1 MVMNHFPIYRRIIT
15 DNPIV
20 DDIMDPDIVRTKG
33 CGALPTG
40 TPSTQRHPRGCGICR
55 VAGHNKRS
63 CPHNDMGR
71 NSSLQTQSPLTTTVG
86 TQDMFDLPSQTVLDM
101 FSCNLSAS
109 I

>member
-1 MVMNHFPIYRRIIT
+1 
-15 DNPIV
+15 
-20 DDIMDPDIVRTKG
+20 MDPDIVRTKG

-40 TPSTQRHPRGCGICR
+40 TPSTQRRPRGCGVCR
-55 VAGHNKRS
+55 VVGHNKRS

-86 TQDMFDLPSQTVLDM
+86 NGKAQLKVYGVLQMLVLNMMVVLDM
-101 FSCNLSAS
+101 FSCNLFAS